1 MTTNTICMNQF
12 AIWKKEQNNS
22 VARLLEVL
30 VKSYLLELGI
40 HLVSSFIV
48 VFCGD
53 LVELSTLWRKKSVGE
68 IDALKM

>member
-1 MTTNTICMNQF
+1 M
-12 AIWKKEQNNS
+12 
-22 VARLLEVL
+22 
-30 VKSYLLELGI
+30 KSYLLELGI